1 MIYGATTYGIYLAN
15 GPSSLSCIAVSIYG
29 NAFRGPTTDIYAD
42 TNAVMIRAQGNVKA
56 PSSNTSMTVT
66 YISSG
71 GRTADNDIQTT

>member
-1 MIYGATTYGIYLAN
+1 MFYGPTTYGIYLAN
-15 GPSSLSCIAVSIYG
+15 GAGALSCIAVSIYA
-29 NAFRGPTTDIYAD
+29 NAFRGAGTDIYAD

-71 GRTADNDIQTT
+71 GRTTDNDIQTS